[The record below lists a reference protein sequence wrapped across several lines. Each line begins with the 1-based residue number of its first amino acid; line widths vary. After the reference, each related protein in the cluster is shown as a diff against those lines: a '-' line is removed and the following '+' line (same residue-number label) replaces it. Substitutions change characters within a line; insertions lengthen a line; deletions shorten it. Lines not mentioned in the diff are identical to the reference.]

1 MSKRERAEEYVYI
14 KKDKKGK
21 TERER
26 IRKTKGREIVEYISL
41 RATKKRE
48 VREKREK
55 FRMSRREEIKRI
67 F

>member
-1 MSKRERAEEYVYI
+1 MSKRERTEEYIYI
-14 KKDKKGK
+14 KEDKKGK

-48 VREKREK
+48 VREKERK
-55 FRMSRREEIKRI
+55 V
-67 F
+67 